1 MTNLNEYRNIWV
13 YIETECGKAKNVGFE
28 LLNAARPL
36 AEQKGCELVAVVIGN
51 SIESAARDAICY
63 GADRAIIVDGPE
75 YEYYSTVPLHPC
87 RQSSGVHAR
96 RGHRHVQ

>member
-36 AEQKGCELVAVVIGN
+36 AEQKGCELVAVVMVIVLRVLQ
-51 SIESAARDAICY
+51 EMPSAMART
-63 GADRAIIVDGPE
+63 GR
-75 YEYYSTVPLHPC
+75 S
-87 RQSSGVHAR
+87 
-96 RGHRHVQ
+96 